1 MFSQKKAFL
10 IFPFMKLCIFHR
22 KLKKKNPSRKK
33 FLTFQEIG
41 TSSSNIKI
49 FQGTE
54 ALKLGMNGTF

>member
-1 MFSQKKAFL
+1 
-10 IFPFMKLCIFHR
+10 MKLCIFHR
-22 KLKKKNPSRKK
+22 KLKKKKNPSRKK